1 LGAIRLER
9 CIAAMVALLFTFVLA
24 VPFAPTSGA
33 APAKVTVIASSEVV
47 PVWEH
52 AAQLFR
58 EKTGADVEIVSQ
70 GYNESFQKIV
80 TSQVAGSHAY
90 DIAKVDTIWLAQFAK
105 SGFLVPLG
113 PYLSKAFVADTIP
126 ASLQQMQYD
135 GQIWALDGAFNAKFF
150 YYNKRLLRQAG
161 IAQPPR
167 TWEELIQQTKVLQ
180 MKGLARYG
188 IAWGWTQ
195 AEGLVCDY
203 TLLLNDFGG
212 RYQDAAGHWTLNS
225 GAAVRALAFMRDSL
239 TSLKI
244 SDPSSITL
252 DDRGVVNLLIQG
264 QIPYLVSWGFAWAW
278 AQDPSRSKVV
288 NDVGIGLIPGSTSA
302 HTLSS
307 STGGGSG
314 YGILRTSLHKDL
326 AAQLLLI
333 YASPEVQKWEMTAL
347 KFDQITSLQVLR
359 DPAVVR
365 SDPEMVGFANQF
377 RYVYPRPILPW
388 YSQWSSVMQLQLH
401 RALVGEATP
410 QQALDE
416 AQRQIEQLATRVK

>member
-1 LGAIRLER
+1 MRLGR
-9 CIAAMVALLFTFVLA
+9 CIAAMVALMLALVLA
-24 VPFAPTSGA
+24 APLAPTTGA

-47 PVWEH
+47 PMWEH

-58 EKTGADVEIVSQ
+58 QKTGVDVEIVSQ
-70 GYNESFQKIV
+70 GYNESLQKIV

-90 DIAKVDTIWLAQFAK
+90 DITKVDTIWLAQFAK
-105 SGFLVPLG
+105 AGFLVPLD
-113 PYLSKAFVADTIP
+113 PYLSKAFIADTIP

-135 GQIWALDGAFNAKFF
+135 GKIWALNGAFNAKFF

-167 TWEELIQQTKVLQ
+167 TWEVLIQQAKVLQ

-203 TLLLNDFGG
+203 TLLLNALGG
-212 RYQDAAGHWTLNS
+212 KYQDAAGHWTLNS
-225 GAAVRALAFMRDSL
+225 GAAVKTLTFMRDSL
-239 TSLKI
+239 SSLRI

-264 QIPYLVSWGFAWAW
+264 QIPYLVSWSFGWAW

-288 NDVGIGLIPGSTSA
+288 NDVGIALIPGSASA
-302 HTLSS
+302 HTVSS

-326 AAQLLLI
+326 ASQLLQI

-347 KFDQITSLQVLR
+347 KYDQITSLQVLK
-359 DPAVVR
+359 DPEVVR
-365 SDPEMVGFANQF
+365 SNPALVGFANQF
-377 RYVYPRPILPW
+377 QYVYPRPILPW
-388 YSQWSSVMQLQLH
+388 YAQWSSVMQLQLH
-401 RALVGEATP
+401 RALVGEVTA

-416 AQRQIEQLATRVK
+416 AQRQVEQLATRFK